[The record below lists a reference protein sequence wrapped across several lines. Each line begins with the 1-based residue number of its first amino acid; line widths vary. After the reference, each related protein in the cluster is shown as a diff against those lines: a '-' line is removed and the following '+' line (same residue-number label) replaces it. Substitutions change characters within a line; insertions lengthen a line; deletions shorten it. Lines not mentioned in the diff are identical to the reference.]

1 MNILV
6 VGASRGIG
14 LELVKQSLAAGHR
27 VAATARSATGLAVL
41 AGLGVKAMAL
51 DVTEESSCAAFGAA
65 LGGEKFDEA
74 WYVSGV
80 LLGRLGPPN
89 APPQLDFD
97 AVMHTNVLG
106 AMRLLPLMATALML
120 GGKLA
125 TLSSHMGSIGQRSN
139 NAAWLY
145 RASKAAVNSV
155 VKDMSLDLQGKAVCV
170 ALHPGWVKTDMG
182 GSGADL
188 DVARSVSDLR
198 ATVAALTHAHNGG
211 FYNHDGQPLA
221 W

>member
-1 MNILV
+1 
-6 VGASRGIG
+6 
-14 LELVKQSLAAGHR
+14 
-27 VAATARSATGLAVL
+27 
-41 AGLGVKAMAL
+41 
-51 DVTEESSCAAFGAA
+51 
-65 LGGEKFDEA
+65 
-74 WYVSGV
+74 
-80 LLGRLGPPN
+80 
-89 APPQLDFD
+89 
-97 AVMHTNVLG
+97 MHTNVLG
-106 AMRLLPLMATALML
+106 AMRLLPLMATALMP